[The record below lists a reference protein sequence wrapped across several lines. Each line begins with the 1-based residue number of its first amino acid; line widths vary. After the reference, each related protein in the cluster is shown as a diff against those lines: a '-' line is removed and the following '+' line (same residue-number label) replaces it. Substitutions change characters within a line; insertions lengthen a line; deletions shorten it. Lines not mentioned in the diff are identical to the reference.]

1 MKKFDSANCNNRSLI
16 VPFPKTCIFFHH
28 QNYDIAIWSAT
39 GMKWIEEK
47 MKLLGVTVNPNY
59 KIAFYVDYSA
69 MISVHLPK
77 YGVVEVSYTTSVV
90 WIFPF

>member
-1 MKKFDSANCNNRSLI
+1 
-16 VPFPKTCIFFHH
+16 
-28 QNYDIAIWSAT
+28 
-39 GMKWIEEK
+39 MKWIEEK